1 MKVYLC
7 KLVAAALFMLA
18 LSGAALAQDFE
29 HQVRANI
36 PFNFY
41 ANGKLQHAGSY
52 TFAINLDTQNIVMA
66 SREKNTG
73 WFLRGSP
80 EDGSKKSVALLTFRT
95 NGQDVYV
102 LQKVQWPDF
111 GVSFNNKNVLAD
123 AGELRSMNTT
133 QTVVAQLGK

>member
-1 MKVYLC
+1 
-7 KLVAAALFMLA
+7 VALALFTLA
-18 LSGAALAQDFE
+18 LSGAALAQGFE

-52 TFAINLDTQNIVMA
+52 TFAINLDTQNIAMV

-73 WFLRGSP
+73 WFLRGLP
-80 EDGSKKSVALLTFRT
+80 EDGSKKGVALLTFRT

-111 GVSFNNKNVLAD
+111 GLSFDIKKVLTDLGAVRPIN
-123 AGELRSMNTT
+123 GTE
-133 QTVVAQLGK
+133 TVLAQLGK